1 MHILLT
7 LLLIAAAPFQQEIR
21 DHADAILA
29 HQLKDGAIVHIQDGD
44 TITIR
49 PYFGNYAALGL
60 FEAYRV
66 TRDRKYLDAAIRWT
80 DWYLDHMGPTGVPS
94 DYEGTREE
102 YRPAQECTGVDS
114 CAATFLM
121 CADARRSLADEWRF
135 VAREHGRLWRTY
147 HAMMATA
154 DVDGLTYA
162 APACSG
168 KLMMDNAEV
177 YKGLA
182 HGRLLAR
189 ALRDYSW
196 NQTAYYAR
204 RNMREGFRELRDEN
218 GFYPW
223 AKAGAGDLRVV
234 SETSEFYPAGLAQLF
249 AIAIGPT
256 TRREAK
262 EVYRKTL
269 ERFPDIESC
278 AADHLYWW
286 VAAGHRVNDRST
298 AHRAL
303 AAMRGKVA
311 ARGLAV
317 DHGHYIRAL
326 SLLKTGGPHRRGV
339 PMGSTFA
346 ETPRG
351 SLR

>member
-1 MHILLT
+1 MHILMV
-7 LLLIAAAPFQQEIR
+7 LLVGAAPFQQGIR
-21 DHADAILA
+21 DHADAIMA
-29 HQLKDGAIVHIQDGD
+29 QQLNDGAIVHTQDGE

-66 TRDRKYLDAAIRWT
+66 TRDKKYLDAAIAWT
-80 DWYLDHMGPTGVPS
+80 DWYLGRIGPNGIPPN
-94 DYEGTREE
+94 YEGTREE
-102 YRPAQECTGVDS
+102 YHPTHECMGVDS

-121 CADARRSLADEWRF
+121 CADARRSLTHDWHF
-135 VAREHGRLWRTY
+135 VAREHGKLWRT
-147 HAMMATA
+147 HQAMMATA
-154 DVDGLTYA
+154 DVDGLTHA
-162 APACSG
+162 TPG
-168 KLMMDNAEV
+168 GVQKLTMDNAEV
-177 YKGLA
+177 YEGLA

-189 ALRDYSW
+189 TLRDYSW
-196 NQTAYYAR
+196 NETVYYAR
-204 RNMREGFRELRDEN
+204 RKMKAGFRELRDED
-218 GFYPW
+218 GLYAW
-223 AKAGAGDLRVV
+223 AKSNAGELSVV

-249 AIAIGPT
+249 VAAIGPI

-262 EVYRKTL
+262 EAYRKTL

-286 VAAGHRVNDRST
+286 VTAGHRVKDLRT
-298 AHRAL
+298 ANRAL
-303 AAMRGKVA
+303 SAMGGKVE

-317 DHGHYIRAL
+317 DHAYYIRAL
-326 SLLKTGGPHRRGV
+326 SLLRTGGPRRVGV
-339 PMGSTFA
+339 PMGSTFT